1 MFSGR
6 KKRILKNCNTAWIS
20 SKLYCREKHH
30 LHCIRLVKL
39 CEQERLEMVL
49 FFWLI
54 SSHRS
59 KFFWNDWQK
68 LSQFG
73 HNVWKDRLVNT
84 DMACIITVVGKMTKM
99 SQRKTKPRLEARS
112 SPIPNI
118 ILKLLVENWTLT
130 NLFPRLMNLLCMHF
144 TLPCTNYEAER
155 TFGLL
160 CHIKNYVRLSMT

>member
-1 MFSGR
+1 
-6 KKRILKNCNTAWIS
+6 
-20 SKLYCREKHH
+20 
-30 LHCIRLVKL
+30 
-39 CEQERLEMVL
+39 MVL

-54 SSHRS
+54 SGHRS

-73 HNVWKDRLVNT
+73 HNVWKGRLVNT
-84 DMACIITVVGKMTKM
+84 DMACINTVVGKMTKM

-144 TLPCTNYEAER
+144 TLPCTNYMRQSVPLVYFVTLKIMSDWAWLSIGWVLVKIFIPLCQTNLILKDR
-155 TFGLL
+155 WMFWLIGLQFAF
-160 CHIKNYVRLSMT
+160 